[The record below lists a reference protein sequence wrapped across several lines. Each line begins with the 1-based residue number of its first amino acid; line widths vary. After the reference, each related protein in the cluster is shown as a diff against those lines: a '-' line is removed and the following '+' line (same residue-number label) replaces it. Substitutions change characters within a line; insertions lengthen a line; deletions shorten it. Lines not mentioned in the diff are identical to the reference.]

1 MAAAA
6 TATTTTITTC
16 FYAVG
21 TLVNV
26 QARTGPGINK
36 LGGVGKVT
44 AAHVPNEKTNLPERY
59 DIKYVLGGTEKA
71 VVIDFIDP
79 YQDDIGGR
87 RRGGGGGESARKMG
101 ILKDRNGV
109 LKSKHCSSSKVKVY
123 NKKAMIAAK
132 KMMMK
137 QKEVEQKEQEDCC
150 DEDSLIGMTIVVSV
164 AAEDE
169 VEEGKRKFMM
179 EDDDDS
185 CFLAR
190 DVSPYRQEVAL
201 FSENTGGKRVSL
213 SVPDRTSSKVCLKG
227 LFPEKKKKKKE
238 EEKLLKE
245 NLKEKLEEKKKR
257 RKREKKDSKFL
268 ATEKVKGKNSIN
280 EDVKDTSFRKDGGKK
295 NNKFSGGKNIIKK
308 KGKNQ
313 KDERMKIK
321 EKEEMKCNVSEVGK
335 NVINDNDASNE
346 EVKGTMLTQMNGKEC
361 NDFAREKE
369 IKVTEENDMEAEMP
383 KEKQVVDE
391 IREKVQ
397 DVSKE
402 GFSSFSV
409 VVFKAIREGCDMISF
424 HELFQYVNKYGKQS
438 YTEDDTRK
446 YLITLDKKDL
456 LMFCQSS
463 DMIYTI

>member
-1 MAAAA
+1 MAA
-6 TATTTTITTC
+6 TTTTC

-26 QARTGPGINK
+26 QPRTGPGINK

-44 AAHVPNEKTNLPERY
+44 AAHVPNEKTNQPERY

-71 VVIDFIDP
+71 VIIDFIDP

-87 RRGGGGGESARKMG
+87 RRGGGESARTMG

-109 LKSKHCSSSKVKVY
+109 LKSSSKGNVG
-123 NKKAMIAAK
+123 KKQGMMAAK
-132 KMMMK
+132 KK
-137 QKEVEQKEQEDCC
+137 IVKEKEKEKEVVVEKVEEEQVVDCC

-169 VEEGKRKFMM
+169 VEDGKRM

-185 CFLAR
+185 CFLAS
-190 DVSPYRQEVAL
+190 DVSPYRREVAM
-201 FSENTGGKRVSL
+201 FSENTGDKRVSL

-227 LFPEKKKKKKE
+227 LFPEKKRKKKKKKE
-238 EEKLLKE
+238 EEDEEDKKSMKE
-245 NLKEKLEEKKKR
+245 KLKEKLEEKKKR
-257 RKREKKDSKFL
+257 RKREKKNNKVSGSKNIS
-268 ATEKVKGKNSIN
+268 KKIRNNQKNKSMKGK
-280 EDVKDTSFRKDGGKK
+280 ETDVKECNVTEV
-295 NNKFSGGKNIIKK
+295 GKNII
-308 KGKNQ
+308 
-313 KDERMKIK
+313 
-321 EKEEMKCNVSEVGK
+321 
-335 NVINDNDASNE
+335 NDNNESNE
-346 EVKGTMLTQMNGKEC
+346 EEKCKMLTQMNGKEC
-361 NDFAREKE
+361 DDFARKKE
-369 IKVTEENDMEAEMP
+369 IITEENDMEAEMP

-391 IREKVQ
+391 IREQVQ

-424 HELFQYVNKYGKQS
+424 HELFQYVNKHGKQS